1 MPGPAHFN
9 VPIWVNGLQ
18 HVGHG
23 VHVRLPPILS
33 VSVINMASS
42 RPSEVA

>member
-1 MPGPAHFN
+1 MLGAAHFHAA
-9 VPIWVNGLQ
+9 IRVNGLQ

-23 VHVRLPPILS
+23 VHVTVPPILS